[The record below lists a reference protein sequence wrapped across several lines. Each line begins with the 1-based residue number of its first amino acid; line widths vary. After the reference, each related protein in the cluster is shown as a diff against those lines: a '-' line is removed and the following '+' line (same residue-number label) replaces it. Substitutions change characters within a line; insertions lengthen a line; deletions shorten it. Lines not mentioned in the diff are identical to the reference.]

1 MSKRV
6 DEKQGESVLE
16 CHSLISSDKTK
27 MEAKKVERKRAVL
40 ISSRTHRENRW
51 NVFFLECLV
60 RNHSQSSCHDSS
72 SPSAGLILHSST
84 DKNRKISAAG
94 DESTVT
100 LNTHT
105 NPQNNRIYWQSYW
118 KKRLFDLVSLFIFF
132 FFFCERRRLSSM
144 CVHR

>member
-51 NVFFLECLV
+51 NVFFFGMLSAQ
-60 RNHSQSSCHDSS
+60 SQSKFMS
-72 SPSAGLILHSST
+72 
-84 DKNRKISAAG
+84 
-94 DESTVT
+94 
-100 LNTHT
+100 
-105 NPQNNRIYWQSYW
+105 
-118 KKRLFDLVSLFIFF
+118 
-132 FFFCERRRLSSM
+132 
-144 CVHR
+144 

>member
-40 ISSRTHRENRW
+40 ISHRENRW

-105 NPQNNRIYWQSYW
+105 NPQNNRIY
-118 KKRLFDLVSLFIFF
+118 
-132 FFFCERRRLSSM
+132 
-144 CVHR
+144 